1 MMANEKKIL
10 EIPIDPLYFKVA
22 QYKIIITVSVNVFVI
37 SKKESRDFTL
47 EVVKEGVALGLDVEE
62 GENIYTD
69 HLINLQA
76 RLVENDLGP
85 SNSIENGIPISG
97 QVLTFKIGD
106 SDNHQI
112 LGTAITDINGYA
124 TFTYRVELA
133 KGLHIFNVSYAGN
146 NVHESFET
154 YSLFE
159 NQGIFTQ
166 ILLSSEITPVS
177 YNNIGQ
183 LKAKL
188 IADGFY
194 LANKSLYFSLSNSIE
209 TIYLGMAQTDINGEA
224 TINFP
229 SNHLPGNYNVIITF
243 DGDSIYSENTFGFPN
258 AFEI

>member
-1 MMANEKKIL
+1 MKNELEVSDLGFTSILLTLKLLILIPIIISISGLPTIIMLDLNKEHKTILSLSGSMMANEKKIL

-37 SKKESRDFTL
+37 SKKENRDFTL

-69 HLINLQA
+69 HLINFRA

-112 LGTAITDINGYA
+112 LGTAITGIDGYA

-146 NVHESFET
+146 NVYDSYET

-159 NQGIFTQ
+159 NQGVFTQ

-177 YNNIGQ
+177 FNNIGE
-183 LKAKL
+183 LKAKFDRL
-188 IADGFY
+188 Y
-194 LANKSLYFSLSNSIE
+194 KLKSKIK
-209 TIYLGMAQTDINGEA
+209 
-224 TINFP
+224 
-229 SNHLPGNYNVIITF
+229 
-243 DGDSIYSENTFGFPN
+243 
-258 AFEI
+258 